1 MPIWVWRD
9 SKALLPNRAGN
20 LSGHTDSVV
29 LDQAYSFFRKAIFS
43 GDPAWISLPTWM
55 PVYVFSC

>member
-43 GDPAWISLPTWM
+43 GAQKVKNLPAMQETQ
-55 PVYVFSC
+55 V